1 MIKTI
6 NKKDSFQDI
15 NFFNNH
21 RCFVISDISSDNK
34 HLAVNISSIYND
46 NGYDTA
52 CIITENEFNP
62 HIYKKS
68 FIYYRYAMEIDS
80 EIVLNDDSSVI
91 IIPDNLLNKIQNGA
105 KKSKFFPRRYKKY
118 FALF

>member
-68 FIYYRYAMEIDS
+68 FIYYRVSILQAGNKI
-80 EIVLNDDSSVI
+80 IVLSI
-91 IIPDNLLNKIQNGA
+91 LL
-105 KKSKFFPRRYKKY
+105 
-118 FALF
+118 